1 MQIKNLSLSFGTQEI
16 FQNIDLTIN
25 EKEKVGIVGV
35 NGAGKTTFFKVI
47 LGHILPDSGS
57 IKFSNNPRIGYLPQV
72 IHDEI
77 PSMHITVLEFLE
89 SGRPIEE
96 LNAQLQEV
104 YKDISQETIP
114 ENQNRL
120 FKTVDKILVYI
131 ENQKNKPVQ
140 KDEKSKKGTSFSQR
154 PYNDLNNFYSNM

>member
-1 MQIKNLSLSFGTQEI
+1 MQIKNLSLTFGTQEI

-35 NGAGKTTFFKVI
+35 NGAGKTTFFKVL
-47 LGHILPDSGS
+47 LGHISPDSGS

-89 SGRPIEE
+89 SGI
-96 LNAQLQEV
+96 
-104 YKDISQETIP
+104 
-114 ENQNRL
+114 
-120 FKTVDKILVYI
+120 
-131 ENQKNKPVQ
+131 
-140 KDEKSKKGTSFSQR
+140 
-154 PYNDLNNFYSNM
+154 